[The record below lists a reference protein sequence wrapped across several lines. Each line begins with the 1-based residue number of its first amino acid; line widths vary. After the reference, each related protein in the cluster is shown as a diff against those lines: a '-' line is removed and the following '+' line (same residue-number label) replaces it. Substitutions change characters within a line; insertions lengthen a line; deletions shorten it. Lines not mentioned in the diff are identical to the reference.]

1 MKHSDLIQLAA
12 DYLSAELEP
21 GKVATYVYKDDGTGH
36 RYRVS
41 RTAVLMLGRMLS
53 EAVTSS
59 DANDTYSVWCSLT
72 FSEDLGR

>member
-1 MKHSDLIQLAA
+1 MKHSDLIQLAT
-12 DYLSAELEP
+12 DYLNAEREP
-21 GKVATYVYKDDGTGH
+21 GKTSYVYRDDGTRH

-41 RTAVLMLGRMLS
+41 KTAVLMLGRMLS

-72 FSEDLGR
+72 FSEDLG

>member
-1 MKHSDLIQLAA
+1 MKHSELIALAT
-12 DYLSAELEP
+12 DYLSAERED
-21 GKVATYVYKDDGTGH
+21 GKTSYVYRDDGTGH